1 MNVYTVGL
9 SVMVYDAYISLNLN
23 IKEATLKKKKK
34 KKDWSSLKSF
44 VKQVTSHH
52 FTE

>member
-23 IKEATLKKKKK
+23 IKEAKKKKK
-34 KKDWSSLKSF
+34 IGL
-44 VKQVTSHH
+44 HLRIL
-52 FTE
+52 